1 MTDAT
6 SVDIPKPRP
15 VPTPTSQPYWD
26 GLAKNQILVQHCSD
40 CEAWVFYPRS
50 RCTNCLS
57 SSLEWKQV
65 SGRGTVFTFTI
76 ARQPT
81 VPMFADETPQCIA
94 IVELEEG
101 LRMTTT
107 IVVEDPSTLRTGASV
122 SPVFDHGDDGA
133 TLLRFRVT
141 D

>member
-1 MTDAT
+1 MSEPSPTEL
-6 SVDIPKPRP
+6 PKPRP
-15 VPTPTSQPYWD
+15 VPTPTSLPYWE
-26 GLAKNQILVQHCSD
+26 GLARDELLVQRCAD
-40 CEAWVFYPRS
+40 CDTWVFYPRS
-50 RCTNCLS
+50 RCTHCLS
-57 SSLEWKQV
+57 ANLEWKPV
-65 SGRGTVFTFTI
+65 SGRGTLFTFTI

-81 VPMFADETPQCIA
+81 VPMFADETPQLIA

-122 SPVFDHGDDGA
+122 SPVFDHGEDGA

-141 D
+141 N